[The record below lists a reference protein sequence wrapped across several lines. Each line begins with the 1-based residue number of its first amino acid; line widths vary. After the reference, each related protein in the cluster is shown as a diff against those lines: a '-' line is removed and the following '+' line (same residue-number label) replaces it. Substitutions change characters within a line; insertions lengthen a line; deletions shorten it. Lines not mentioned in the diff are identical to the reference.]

1 MSFLNCHSIG
11 RSVTNVTI
19 FRENSEVFR
28 RQKNTEVISPEPR
41 DWYIYLIYHKK
52 STIHVG
58 KYRIVSWILWNM
70 ITQWGCFDGPPAPSC
85 RSLMRSISAQ
95 KKKRSTSQQNTPS
108 CRTKTLG
115 KTLKVDPRLRRNK
128 IHDGFILFNK
138 IIVNIGVFFH

>member
-28 RQKNTEVISPEPR
+28 RQKNTEVISAEPR
-41 DWYIYLIYHKK
+41 DWYIYLIYHKQ

-95 KKKRSTSQQNTPS
+95 KKKGQQVNKTRRLAELKPLARPS
-108 CRTKTLG
+108 KWIQDL
-115 KTLKVDPRLRRNK
+115 DEQNP
-128 IHDGFILFNK
+128 
-138 IIVNIGVFFH
+138 